1 MGCDRSRRW
10 ASVMRTDIVLDRSE
24 QKIVVHSIQDVEPI
38 LERNKMLR
46 SIEQRSD
53 WGRHIAS
60 IPNVILVR
68 WLNEEYAR
76 GNMGLRIFS
85 KEFDALVAKKL
96 NDPNWKFLRV
106 DR

>member
-1 MGCDRSRRW
+1 MMETRLSFDRDD
-10 ASVMRTDIVLDRSE
+10 SVIVAE
-24 QKIVVHSIQDVEPI
+24 TVQDVEPI

-46 SIEQRSD
+46 SIEQNSD

-68 WLNEEYAR
+68 WLNEEYVR
-76 GNMGLRIFS
+76 GNVSLRIFS

-96 NDPNWKFLRV
+96 NDPDWKFLRV

>member
-1 MGCDRSRRW
+1 METRLSFDSGEG
-10 ASVMRTDIVLDRSE
+10 VIVA
-24 QKIVVHSIQDVEPI
+24 KTVQDVEPI

-46 SIEQRSD
+46 SIEQKSD

-76 GNMGLRIFS
+76 GNVGLRIFS
-85 KEFDALVAKKL
+85 KEFDALIAKKL
-96 NDPNWKFLRV
+96 NDPDWKFLRV
-106 DR
+106 NR